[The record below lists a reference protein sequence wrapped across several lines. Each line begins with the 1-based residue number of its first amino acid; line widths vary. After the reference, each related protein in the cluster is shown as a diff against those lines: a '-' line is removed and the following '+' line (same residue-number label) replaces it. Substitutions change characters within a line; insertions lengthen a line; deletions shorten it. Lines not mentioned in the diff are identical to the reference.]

1 MARPALQFDDA
12 GRKPRLNGTHRPGAA
27 PAQILRQG
35 HFIFKVS
42 DINRSIAWY
51 QKALGLKL
59 SDFVYAGEESNK
71 LIAFLRCDRGAEHTD
86 HHTVGLAQVPPGA
99 PLGVHHAS
107 CETLDL
113 DSMGMGAE
121 WLKEKGWDKQHVWG
135 IGRHMLGS
143 QVFDY
148 WRDPFGNMVEHY
160 ADGDLFDASVPTTRT
175 TWERN
180 PSTCGGRPC
189 PRSSW
194 NETDH
199 SVVPCNRGVR
209 RPRAGVADEDR
220 QDHRAVAARNRA
232 RHHHPAVRRPPRG
245 GMGQAGDRREP
256 SRRRRQRRDGR
267 HGARREGRACL
278 RLGHGHGGHADAAP
292 VQGAAIQ
299 HRYRRGAGGD
309 DRHQPD
315 DADGQSRARRQL
327 GGGPGQDGEGPAG
340 QAQLRSAA
348 PQFRAPPRGEMLA
361 RRPASSSIPS
371 PTTARSPQ

>member
-1 MARPALQFDDA
+1 MKVRDVQYMTYRVPDLDLIERFLVDFGMVRASRTPQALEMRGAGDYPVIYRAEKADKAGFSHVTFEGPEAAALKDPDGYEIRVAKDVKRVKPLPMARPALQFNDA
-12 GRKPRLNGTHRPGAA
+12 GRRPRLNGTHRPGAA

-51 QKALGLKL
+51 QKELGMKV

-107 CETLDL
+107 YETLDL

-160 ADGDLFDASVPTTRT
+160 ADGDLFDAS
-175 TWERN
+175 
-180 PSTCGGRPC
+180 
-189 PRSSW
+189 
-194 NETDH
+194 
-199 SVVPCNRGVR
+199 
-209 RPRAGVADEDR
+209 
-220 QDHRAVAARNRA
+220 
-232 RHHHPAVRRPPRG
+232 
-245 GMGQAGDRREP
+245 
-256 SRRRRQRRDGR
+256 
-267 HGARREGRACL
+267 
-278 RLGHGHGGHADAAP
+278 
-292 VQGAAIQ
+292 I
-299 HRYRRGAGGD
+299 
-309 DRHQPD
+309 
-315 DADGQSRARRQL
+315 
-327 GGGPGQDGEGPAG
+327 
-340 QAQLRSAA
+340 
-348 PQFRAPPRGEMLA
+348 
-361 RRPASSSIPS
+361 
-371 PTTARSPQ
+371 PTTAHHVGKESLYMWGPAVPQEFME